1 MQLDHLVINTALGMD
16 AAAALFADLGF
27 HLTPRGHH
35 SLGSINHLMMNPA
48 SYLELVG
55 VPATGK
61 QRQEV
66 LDSPL
71 GLSGL
76 VFRSGGAEATYKRL
90 SAAGFAPQEPILL
103 ERPVMLVQGEDIA
116 RFHNV
121 RMTAAEFP
129 AGRVYFCQHLTP
141 DLVWRE
147 EWLGHPNGFCGIS
160 GMSVHDPD
168 PERAAAR
175 YAALSGGQAMLNGA
189 GAGGGWCIEQGGFAL
204 CIVQGA
210 SAFASATLVFGDLDD
225 ITIRA
230 EASRHAEWRG
240 DGVGGILTIPLL
252 ALTLKCRA
260 K

>member
-16 AAAALFADLGF
+16 AAASIFADLGF

-35 SLGSINHLMMNPA
+35 SLGSINHLMMGPA

-66 LDSPL
+66 LDSPI

-76 VFRSGGAEATYKRL
+76 VFRDGDAEATFARL
-90 SAAGFAPQEPILL
+90 TAAGFVPQEPVLL
-103 ERPVMLVQGEDIA
+103 ERPVMLDGAEHIA

-141 DLVWRE
+141 ELVWRE
-147 EWLGHPNGFCGIS
+147 EWLRHPNGFCGIS
-160 GMSVHDPD
+160 QMILHHSDPAK
-168 PERAAAR
+168 EAAR
-175 YAALSGGQAMLNGA
+175 YGALTGAALHKDGTDWRVGDGDFTLRIEA
-189 GAGGGWCIEQGGFAL
+189 GAE
-204 CIVQGA
+204 
-210 SAFASATLVFGDLDD
+210 AFASATLLFDDLRE
-225 ITIRA
+225 IEARA
-230 EASRHAEWRG
+230 TAAPGSDWQ
-240 DGVGGILTIPLL
+240 DGVLRVPSL
-252 ALTLKCRA
+252 ALTLHCRTA
-260 K
+260 